1 MADFLTELEK
11 AIANRQGQLSPQER
25 AIQSKVNVK
34 RMGQQLSGAEKSI
47 ADRQRQLSPAERKI
61 QSDVNLKRMGQ
72 QQIDLRNTKAQAYLD
87 KKAAEK
93 APSMAAKAGRA
104 TAQAERAVAQGAK
117 KLLPKLAAGAK
128 AVGRAAPVVAAA
140 TEAVRLGKL
149 VADEDY
155 RKENEA
161 AYEDLAEKNFLQR
174 AVEGGLGGVTSIFAL
189 NKNIDDTVGAY
200 TRAMKGDMAFQNKQ
214 KELIARGILD
224 EEGKPIRRQEAIPAT
239 TATAPE
245 FDGEALSKALI
256 EAPPVQ
262 PAETAPRTAD
272 VEAAYK
278 EIEAGTVPKAIPVDE
293 SKIGA
298 PEISEDRMSALF
310 RKTTG
315 TNFDPKSKA
324 DKARMAELT
333 SFIEQDPERL
343 NKSDTKIALDFYRT
357 L

>member
-1 MADFLTELEK
+1 MSDFLTELEK
-11 AIANRQGQLSPQER
+11 AIADRLKQLSPEER
-25 AIQSKVNVK
+25 KIQSKVNLD
-34 RMGQQLSGAEKSI
+34 RMGK
-47 ADRQRQLSPAERKI
+47 
-61 QSDVNLKRMGQ
+61 
-72 QQIDLRNTKAQAYLD
+72 QQIDIRNAKAQAYLD

-93 APSMAAKAGRA
+93 APSMAAKAGR
-104 TAQAERAVAQGAK
+104 TFAQAEQGAK

-174 AVEGGLGGVTSIFAL
+174 AVEGGLGGVASIYAAG
-189 NKNIDDTVGAY
+189 KNIDDTVGAY

-224 EEGKPIRRQEAIPAT
+224 RDGKPIRREEAAP
-239 TATAPE
+239 APE
-245 FDGEALSKALI
+245 FDGEALSRALI
-256 EAPPVQ
+256 DAPPVQ
-262 PAETAPRTAD
+262 PAETAPRESDAL
-272 VEAAYK
+272 AAY
-278 EIEAGTVPKAIPVDE
+278 EDIETGNAPKAIIVDE
-293 SKIGA
+293 SETQA
-298 PEISEDRMSALF
+298 PVIDEARMAALF

-315 TNFDPKSKA
+315 TAFDPKSRV
-324 DKARMAELT
+324 DKARMADLT

-357 L
+357 LK

>member
-11 AIANRQGQLSPQER
+11 AIANRQSQLSPQER

-72 QQIDLRNTKAQAYLD
+72 QQIDIRNAKAQAYLD

-93 APSMAAKAGRA
+93 LPSMASKAGRA
-104 TAQAERAVAQGAK
+104 TAQAEQAVAQGVK
-117 KLLPKLAAGAK
+117 KVLPKLAAGAK
-128 AVGRAAPVVAAA
+128 AVGRAAPVIGAA
-140 TEAVRLGKL
+140 TELVRAGKL
-149 VADEDY
+149 ATDAEY

-174 AVEGGLGGVTSIFAL
+174 AVEGGLGGVASIYAAG
-189 NKNIDDTVGAY
+189 KNIDDTVGAY

-224 EEGKPIRRQEAIPAT
+224 KDGKPIRREEAAPA
-239 TATAPE
+239 ATAPE
-245 FDGEALSKALI
+245 FDGGALSRALT

-278 EIEAGTVPKAIPVDE
+278 EIEAGNVPKAIPVNE
-293 SKIGA
+293 SEVA
-298 PEISEDRMSALF
+298 AMELPEDRMSALF
-310 RKTTG
+310 RKTMG
-315 TNFDPKSKA
+315 TSFDPKSKMDA
-324 DKARMAELT
+324 SKMNQLREFVGSNPDL
-333 SFIEQDPERL
+333 L
-343 NKSDTKIALDFYRT
+343 NKSDTKIALDYYRT
-357 L
+357 LK

>member
-1 MADFLTELEK
+1 MSDFLTELEK
-11 AIANRQGQLSPQER
+11 AIADRLKQLSPEER
-25 AIQSKVNVK
+25 KIQSKVNLD
-34 RMGQQLSGAEKSI
+34 RMGK
-47 ADRQRQLSPAERKI
+47 
-61 QSDVNLKRMGQ
+61 
-72 QQIDLRNTKAQAYLD
+72 QQIDIRNAKAQAYLD

-93 APSMAAKAGRA
+93 TPSMASKAGR
-104 TAQAERAVAQGAK
+104 TFAQAEQGAK

-200 TRAMKGDMAFQNKQ
+200 TRAMKGDRAFQNKQ

-224 EEGKPIRRQEAIPAT
+224 KDGRPIRREEAAP
-239 TATAPE
+239 APE
-245 FDGEALSKALI
+245 FDGEALSRALI
-256 EAPPVQ
+256 DAPPVQ
-262 PAETAPRTAD
+262 PAETAPRESDAL
-272 VEAAYK
+272 AAY
-278 EIEAGTVPKAIPVDE
+278 EDIETGNAPKAIIVDE
-293 SKIGA
+293 SETQA

-310 RKTTG
+310 RKTMG
-315 TNFDPKSKA
+315 TAFDPKSKMDA
-324 DKARMAELT
+324 SKMNQLREFVSGNPDL
-333 SFIEQDPERL
+333 L
-343 NKSDTKIALDFYRT
+343 NKSDTKIALDYYRT
-357 L
+357 LK